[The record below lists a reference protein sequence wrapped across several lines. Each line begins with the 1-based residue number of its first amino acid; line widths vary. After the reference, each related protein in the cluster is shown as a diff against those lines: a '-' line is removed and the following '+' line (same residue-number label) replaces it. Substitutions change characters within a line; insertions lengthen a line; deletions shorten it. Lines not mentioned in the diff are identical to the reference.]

1 MRTLIIIL
9 LLTSASTIAQTYQ
22 IGKDSLTTS
31 PSTYAQTSEICKDS
45 LTNYSL
51 DCDGRKLEIHVPC
64 KYLRTDYFQ
73 YIEGRILAIIY
84 PDSSSIRILCG
95 ANADISIQDNKTKG
109 LHYKK
114 VNVKGYQ
121 VIYEDVPGQKLRVFD
136 KAFELLKT
144 DIK

>member
-9 LLTSASTIAQTYQ
+9 LLTSVWTIAQTDQ
-22 IGKDSLTTS
+22 IGKDSLITLS
-31 PSTYAQTSEICKDS
+31 SSFAQTSEISEDS
-45 LTNYSL
+45 LTKYPL
-51 DCDGRKLEIHVPC
+51 DCDGKKLEIHVPFN
-64 KYLRTDYFQ
+64 YLRTDYFE
-73 YIEGRILAIIY
+73 YTEGLILAIIY

-95 ANADISIQDNKTKG
+95 SNAEISIRDTKIEG

-121 VIYEDVPGQKLRVFD
+121 VIYEDVQGQKLRVFD
-136 KAFELLKT
+136 KAFELLKI